1 MVKNLV
7 SVRVINLKDSGMSN
21 YIIQVALI
29 LIRMNIHL
37 ANHNSSPMSVSST
50 DEKMFCLS
58 AFLSIPFLSPR

>member
-29 LIRMNIHL
+29 SVRMNIHL
-37 ANHNSSPMSVSST
+37 ANHSSSPMSVSST
-50 DEKMFCLS
+50 DEGMFCLS
-58 AFLSIPFLSPR
+58 AFLSIPLPSPR